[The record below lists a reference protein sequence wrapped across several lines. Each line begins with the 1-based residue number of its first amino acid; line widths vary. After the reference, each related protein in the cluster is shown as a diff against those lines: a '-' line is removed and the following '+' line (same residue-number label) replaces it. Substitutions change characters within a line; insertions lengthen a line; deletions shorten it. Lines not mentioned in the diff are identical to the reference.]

1 MYDIKPI
8 LFQLSNNMS
17 SFEITIDG
25 RTMSFVEDA
34 NAAFM
39 IDLGNSKKPG
49 PVSKLNK
56 QPGGAQFPTG
66 KKNHTAKKSANKT

>member
-1 MYDIKPI
+1 
-8 LFQLSNNMS
+8 MS
-17 SFEITIDG
+17 GFEITIDG
-25 RTMSFVEDA
+25 HTMSFVEDA

-49 PVSKLNK
+49 LVSKVNK

-66 KKNHTAKKSANKT
+66 KKNRPAIKSANKT